1 MLEMGISGKQILLIG
16 ETQIKT
22 GFLINDSIRLSP
34 EKKEKKNFKSSIMI
48 ACGICFYMIKDKNKI
63 NNLEKSNIQIKKE
76 KMEMRKNINI
86 LENDINSVS
95 IENKSENLKIQKDI
109 NLKEKIKEIE
119 NKNKEI
125 IKQLNEQINL
135 RNEEIIKVNKNYNVL
150 YNQYKLILRNNHSS
164 EII

>member
-1 MLEMGISGKQILLIG
+1 M
-16 ETQIKT
+16 
-22 GFLINDSIRLSP
+22 
-34 EKKEKKNFKSSIMI
+34 
-48 ACGICFYMIKDKNKI
+48 
-63 NNLEKSNIQIKKE
+63 
-76 KMEMRKNINI
+76 
-86 LENDINSVS
+86 
-95 IENKSENLKIQKDI
+95 KIQYDI

-119 NKNKEI
+119 NKNNEI